1 MSVAPETLAAER
13 FRELRKL
20 DEKITRL
27 GQDLGEATQAGE
39 RLKGDRAA
47 AKQRDREAY
56 AAALAEGKGRPA
68 RREEEKVATELED
81 TELRVEAL
89 RLAVDSALDER
100 AKLLKANHPVWR
112 LRAMRELAK
121 AKTRYESA
129 IEELEAA
136 RDGLS
141 DEASL
146 VGWLDGGAGVAAAT
160 DALGGRVGTVP
171 GDRQPLSFAIVLD
184 ELRRDVEAL
193 TEHPVTRDD
202 PLPRP
207 RPDLIPGVLRSE
219 PEWEVDRAS

>member
-1 MSVAPETLAAER
+1 MSTAPESLAAER

-20 DEKITRL
+20 DEKIKRL
-27 GQDLGEATQAGE
+27 SQDLGEATQAGE

-68 RREEEKVATELED
+68 RCQEKEVAAELED

-121 AKTRYESA
+121 AKTRYQSA

-146 VGWLDGGAGVAAAT
+146 VAGSTAARVSLPRLMLSVAELAPRRAT
-160 DALGGRVGTVP
+160 GSLC
-171 GDRQPLSFAIVLD
+171 
-184 ELRRDVEAL
+184 
-193 TEHPVTRDD
+193 
-202 PLPRP
+202 PLPSCSTSSVAMP
-207 RPDLIPGVLRSE
+207 RP
-219 PEWEVDRAS
+219 